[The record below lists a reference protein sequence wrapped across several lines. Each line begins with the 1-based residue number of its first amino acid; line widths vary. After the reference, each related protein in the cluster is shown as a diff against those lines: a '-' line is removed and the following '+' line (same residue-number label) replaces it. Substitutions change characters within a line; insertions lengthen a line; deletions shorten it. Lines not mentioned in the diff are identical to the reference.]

1 MKKYSTGE
9 YISVVAVA
17 LTLIWI
23 GIFKFAPKEAMAIK
37 PLVENHFAMSWL
49 YSVLSLQM
57 VSNLIGVAEILV
69 AVGLLFAL
77 RFQKVGKYAGIA
89 SMVIFITTLSFLFT
103 TPKMWRWV
111 DGVLT
116 TDFFILK
123 DLAFLG
129 ISYMVWERS
138 EGVRE

>member
-1 MKKYSTGE
+1 MKKYSVGE
-9 YISVVAVA
+9 SISIVAVS
-17 LTLIWI
+17 LTLLWI

-57 VSNLIGVAEILV
+57 VSNLIGIAEILV

-103 TPKMWRWV
+103 TPKMWNWV
-111 DGVLT
+111 DGIPI

-129 ISYMVWERS
+129 ISYMVWEKS
-138 EGVRE
+138 TSVA

>member
-9 YISVVAVA
+9 YISVIAVA
-17 LTLIWI
+17 ITLIWI

-89 SMVIFITTLSFLFT
+89 SMVIFLTTLSFLFT
-103 TPKMWRWV
+103 TPNMWRWI

-138 EGVRE
+138 E

>member
-1 MKKYSTGE
+1 MKKYTVGE
-9 YISVVAVA
+9 SISIVAVS
-17 LTLIWI
+17 LTLLWI

-138 EGVRE
+138 E

>member
-1 MKKYSTGE
+1 MTKYSVGE
-9 YISVVAVA
+9 SISIVAVSV
-17 LTLIWI
+17 TLLWI
-23 GIFKFAPKEAMAIK
+23 GVFKFAPKEAMAIK

-49 YSVLSLQM
+49 YGVLSVQM
-57 VSNLIGVAEILV
+57 VSNLIGIAEILV
-69 AVGLLFAL
+69 GIGLLLALRLPAVGKFAGL
-77 RFQKVGKYAGIA
+77 A

-103 TPKMWRWV
+103 TPKMWNWV
-111 DGVLT
+111 DGILI

-138 EGVRE
+138 GGVNE